1 MINRFLRIFRLFEVD
16 KAEVPG
22 LLLFVKF
29 NVDRLDFTKLFEHAA
44 KLILSELVI
53 WEVLHIQI
61 GAARLLHCSNT
72 VKFWHILAHS
82 QLSFVTD
89 VCFCNFEV
97 VHFCDCLLSTFLTV
111 KLHESILA
119 RVVLR
124 VDGDFAAED
133 LAKLLESAG

>member
-44 KLILSELVI
+44 KLILSKLLI
-53 WEVLHIQI
+53 WEVLHVEV
-61 GAARLLHCSNT
+61 GAARLLHSSNT
-72 VKFWHILAHS
+72 IKFRHILAHS
-82 QLSFVTD
+82 QLSFVTG
-89 VCFCNFEV
+89 VSFCNFEV
-97 VHFCDCLLSTFLTV
+97 VHFRDGQLSTFLTV

-133 LAKLLESAG
+133 LAKLLESAC